1 MLGYH
6 EHKDNAQGVNK
17 KGGQDRG
24 GGQRCST
31 KEKKEGNDDMDL
43 KMGQRRKEVRRENVR

>member
-17 KGGQDRG
+17 KGSQGGG
-24 GGQRCST
+24 GGQWCST
-31 KEKKEGNDDMDL
+31 KEKKEENDGMDSN
-43 KMGQRRKEVRRENVR
+43 MGQRRKEVRRENVR